1 MNYIFDTSIIIDALR
16 QNQKAREVFKKFDN
30 NDDYLFVSSVV
41 GFELFSGKSSKDKKQ
56 IDRMNK
62 LMAYFTKVD
71 LTWKISKLAGE
82 IYRDKVKDLEVPDYI
97 IAATAMEI
105 GAQVVTL
112 NKKHFSQI
120 PNLMIYPLCYY

>member
-1 MNYIFDTSIIIDALR
+1 MNYIFDTNIIIDALR
-16 QNQKAREVFKKFDN
+16 QNKKAREVFKKFDN
-30 NDDYLFVSSVV
+30 NNDHLFISSIT
-41 GFELFSGKSSKDKKQ
+41 GFELFSGSGSKDPKEKQ
-56 IDRMNK
+56 RMDQ
-62 LMAYFTKVD
+62 LMKYFTEVD

-82 IYRDKVKDLEVPDYI
+82 IYRDEVKILEVPDYI

-120 PNLMIYPLCYY
+120 PNLMLYPL